1 MLVRTAAASRGA
13 QPFQAGPERVG
24 AGGQQPEVELVGV
37 EGGPWATLV
46 PAAAVNEAGGDAAA
60 RAGAATGDRDVEL
73 SAWSK
78 GRYGS
83 AIGRAVHGV
92 LQVVLRTGDGL
103 KAAVVA
109 QCRAR
114 GLWTSHPS

>member
-1 MLVRTAAASRGA
+1 M
-13 QPFQAGPERVG
+13 
-24 AGGQQPEVELVGV
+24 
-37 EGGPWATLV
+37 